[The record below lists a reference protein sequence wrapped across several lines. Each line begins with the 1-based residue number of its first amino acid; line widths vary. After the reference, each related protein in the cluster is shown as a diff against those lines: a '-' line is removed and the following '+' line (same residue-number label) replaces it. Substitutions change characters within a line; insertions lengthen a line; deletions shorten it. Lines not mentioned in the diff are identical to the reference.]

1 MEDNAP
7 KLRYTLSNVLD
18 EFVESELI
26 TEKQKK
32 AFETETSYRKELG
45 LLSYV
50 TSRNYYDFLKTY
62 LKEDNDYHGFLYD
75 LIKIY
80 PEYNRY
86 NHDSE
91 ADKKI
96 IGNIVIKKRDL

>member
-1 MEDNAP
+1 MEDKAP
-7 KLRYTLSNVLD
+7 KLDYVLYQVLD
-18 EFVESELI
+18 DFVESKLI

-32 AFETETSYRKELG
+32 AFETETSYKNKLG
-45 LLSYV
+45 LMDY
-50 TSRNYYDFLKTY
+50 TISRNYYDFLKSY
-62 LKEDNDYHGFLYD
+62 LKEDDDYQNFLYD
-75 LIKIY
+75 LAKIY

-96 IGNIVIKKRDL
+96 MGNIVIKKRDL